1 MNNPSSL
8 RSLMF
13 DESIDDFSERYEDDV
28 NTYGQRTNRYILR
41 IEFKDGNVLE
51 LVSASKIYENI

>member
-8 RSLMF
+8 RSLLA

-28 NTYGQRTNRYILR
+28 NRYGQTTDRYILR
-41 IEFKDGNVLE
+41 IEFKYGNVLE
-51 LVSASKIYENI
+51 LVSASKIYENL